1 MSLRAW
7 STPGFVIVAQR
18 YWDMGQEMREPIK
31 MLHLKPWSQ
40 RWRTADSFSHTSA
53 MFTELG
59 WTISSMRNYREFC
72 MQVSWWVKEIVMMP
86 ILRCTPT
93 SSLMD
98 WLSRKKDWH
107 FKKNAVIF
115 FFHLQTKFPLF
126 QSVLIVSRFRATLAE
141 NAEQT
146 FCRTFC
152 PFCLAFVMSRV
163 PREDF
168 MSKAYLQRDWNCSRC
183 S

>member
-115 FFHLQTKFPLF
+115 FFSFADKISFISVCAHCVSFSCHSSRKRRANILQNILPILFGVCHEQSTKRRLY
-126 QSVLIVSRFRATLAE
+126 V
-141 NAEQT
+141 
-146 FCRTFC
+146 
-152 PFCLAFVMSRV
+152 
-163 PREDF
+163 
-168 MSKAYLQRDWNCSRC
+168 
-183 S
+183 